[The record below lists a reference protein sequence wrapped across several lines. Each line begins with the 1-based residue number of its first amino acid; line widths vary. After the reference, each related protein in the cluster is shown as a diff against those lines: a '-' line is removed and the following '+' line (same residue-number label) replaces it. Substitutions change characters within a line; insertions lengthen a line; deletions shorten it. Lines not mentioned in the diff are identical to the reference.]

1 MVLLCGE
8 PFAMIDAILSQVH
21 PWHADSLRV
30 QRTGSFAETSMSYRA
45 PIADI
50 LFAMIHEA
58 GLDLGRK
65 DGIYADIGDG
75 FAEATLTEAGKFA
88 ENVLSPLNRVGDK
101 LGTTFEAGGVKTAPG
116 FAEAYRQWTAGGW
129 NAIAGPSDYGGMG
142 LPVLLNTACIEI
154 WNAANMAFSLC
165 PLLTLAAIEAVQSHA
180 NEALKAVYLAKLVS
194 GEWTG
199 TMNLTEPQAGSDLGA
214 LKTRAER
221 QKDGT
226 YKLFGSKIFITY
238 GEHDMAENI
247 VHFVLARLPDAPKGT
262 RGISLFL
269 VPKFCVDAG
278 GALGARN
285 DIRCISLEHKLGIH
299 GSPTCTIVYGD
310 HGGAT
315 GFLVGEENKGLA
327 CMFTM
332 MNSARLNVGVQGVAI
347 AERAFQ
353 QALAYAKERR
363 QGHVL
368 RDVGEAMTPI
378 VQHPGVARMLMTM
391 KSMTAAARAIC
402 FITAGSI
409 DRSRRE
415 KDQVARQVAAER
427 ASLLT
432 PVAKAF
438 STDIGSEAASLGIQV
453 HGGMGYI
460 EETGAAQFARDVR
473 IAAIYE
479 GTNGIQ
485 EIDLIQRKVCLSG
498 GAAVRREIADM
509 RAVVGA
515 LRKCNADGFGETE
528 SCLADAVDA
537 LQRATAFVLDASTT
551 RPNDALAG
559 ATPYLRL
566 FAYARGGTALA
577 RGALAAHR
585 LSLASTSDSASSAR
599 IATARFFAE
608 NIAVGAGGLEREVTR
623 GAGAVHASA
632 AVFGE

>member
-1 MVLLCGE
+1 
-8 PFAMIDAILSQVH
+8 
-21 PWHADSLRV
+21 
-30 QRTGSFAETSMSYRA
+30 MSYRA
-45 PIADI
+45 PVADI

-58 GLDLGRK
+58 GLDLGHK
-65 DGIYADIGDG
+65 DGIYADLGDG

-88 ENVLSPLNRVGDK
+88 ENVLSPLNRIGDK
-101 LGTTFEAGGVKTAPG
+101 LGTTFEAGRVKTAPG

-129 NAIAGPSDYGGMG
+129 NAIAAPTDYGGMG

-180 NEALKAVYLAKLVS
+180 TETLKAVYLAKLVS

-221 QKDGT
+221 QQDGT

-269 VPKFCVDAG
+269 VPKFRVDADG
-278 GALGARN
+278 VLGARN
-285 DIRCISLEHKLGIH
+285 DVHCISLEHKLGIH
-299 GSPTCTIVYGD
+299 ASPTCTMVYGD

-327 CMFTM
+327 GMFTM
-332 MNSARLNVGVQGVAI
+332 MNGARLNVGVQGVAI

-353 QALAYAKERR
+353 QALAYARERR

-368 RDVGEAMTPI
+368 GETREAMTPI

-391 KSMTAAARAIC
+391 KAMTAAARAIC

-415 KDQVARQVAAER
+415 KDQAARQAAAER

-438 STDIGSEAASLGIQV
+438 STDIGNEVASLGIQV

-460 EETGAAQFARDVR
+460 EETGAAQFTRDVR

-479 GTNGIQ
+479 GTN
-485 EIDLIQRKVCLSG
+485 
-498 GAAVRREIADM
+498 
-509 RAVVGA
+509 
-515 LRKCNADGFGETE
+515 
-528 SCLADAVDA
+528 
-537 LQRATAFVLDASTT
+537 
-551 RPNDALAG
+551 
-559 ATPYLRL
+559 
-566 FAYARGGTALA
+566 
-577 RGALAAHR
+577 
-585 LSLASTSDSASSAR
+585 
-599 IATARFFAE
+599 
-608 NIAVGAGGLEREVTR
+608 
-623 GAGAVHASA
+623 
-632 AVFGE
+632 